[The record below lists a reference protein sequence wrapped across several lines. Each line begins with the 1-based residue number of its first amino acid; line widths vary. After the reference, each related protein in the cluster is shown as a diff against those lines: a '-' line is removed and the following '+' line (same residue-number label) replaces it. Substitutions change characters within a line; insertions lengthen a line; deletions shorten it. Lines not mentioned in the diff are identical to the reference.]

1 MTYELRRFIQG
12 EDKNSDLYW
21 EQDFYHPN
29 GNIVYDC
36 QGYSIKGSG
45 NVLFLISP
53 KVKVR
58 SRSTSELKQLVRLAK
73 SALILSLFQNLG
85 LKI

>member
-45 NVLFLISP
+45 NVLFFISP
-53 KVKVR
+53 EVEVR
-58 SRSTSELKQLVRLAK
+58 SRSTSELETTF
-73 SALILSLFQNLG
+73 SIFQKCFDTKFVS
-85 LKI
+85 KI

>member
-1 MTYELRRFIQG
+1 MTYELRRLIQG

-45 NVLFLISP
+45 NVLFFISP
-53 KVKVR
+53 EVEVR
-58 SRSTSELKQLVRLAK
+58 SRSTSELEQLVPSSK
-73 SALILSLFQNLG
+73 SASIPNSVQKLET
-85 LKI
+85 

>member
-1 MTYELRRFIQG
+1 MFNNVFQG
-12 EDKNSDLYW
+12 EDKKSDLYW

-45 NVLFLISP
+45 MFFRLFFQSDQRLKFVL
-53 KVKVR
+53 R
-58 SRSTSELKQLVRLAK
+58 
-73 SALILSLFQNLG
+73 ALLNSNTYMYQ
-85 LKI
+85 

>member
-1 MTYELRRFIQG
+1 MTNICISLLIG
-12 EDKNSDLYW
+12 EDKKSDLYW

-45 NVLFLISP
+45 KFFPNVL
-53 KVKVR
+53 
-58 SRSTSELKQLVRLAK
+58 LV
-73 SALILSLFQNLG
+73 
-85 LKI
+85 